1 MTKKTKTI
9 QIAVSFDY
17 GILAPDQRFIVQ
29 QRTGQIR
36 EQLRRSAQDIW
47 EIGQKL
53 VEVRDCLKYGQF
65 NTWLKAEFGWSRR
78 TAYNF
83 INVYETFQDSANL
96 AQVDIA
102 TSVLYLLAA
111 PSTPTEVR
119 EEVLNRA
126 KAGDK
131 VTSGE
136 LRQAI
141 KEEKDSCQVLKE
153 DILSL
158 AETDSSAKSLRPTAP
173 RSDIVKIIP
182 KSAVAAEP
190 LPIETQAIEVPFS
203 KVLASPQSTVFESG
217 WYSLENRHFLF
228 CGDTASEQFAQ
239 QVPEATFALAI
250 TSYDWDHE
258 WLIDGARTLTVLPES
273 DVENK
278 LIEQLLLMFSSP
290 GDIVIFPWLP
300 SQEMLVIA
308 DRLERQVYAGDPN
321 PERCQRAMAYA
332 GLAVEK
338 INR

>member
-1 MTKKTKTI
+1 MMEKLTKET
-9 QIAVSFDY
+9 QIAVCFDY
-17 GILAPDQRFIVQ
+17 EILAPDQRVMVQ
-29 QRTGQIR
+29 QRTGEIR
-36 EQLRRSAQDIW
+36 ERLRRSAQDIW
-47 EIGQKL
+47 EIGRKL
-53 VEVRDCLKYGQF
+53 VEVRSCLKYGQF
-65 NTWLKAEFGWSRR
+65 DVWLKAEFGWSRR

-83 INVYETFQDSANL
+83 INVYEAFQDCANL

-119 EEVLNRA
+119 EEVLQRA
-126 KAGDK
+126 KAGDR
-131 VTSGE
+131 VTHKDVRQTLQGE
-136 LRQAI
+136 T
-141 KEEKDSCQVLKE
+141 
-153 DILSL
+153 LSQT
-158 AETDSSAKSLRPTAP
+158 EAKSPVKPSTPTAP
-173 RSDIVKIIP
+173 RSDIIKIIP

-190 LPIETQAIEVPFS
+190 PTIETQASEIPSRE
-203 KVLASPQSTVFESG
+203 VLASLQNTVFRAN

-228 CGDTASEQFAQ
+228 CGDTALDQFAQ
-239 QVPEATFALAI
+239 QVPEAAFALAI
-250 TSYDWDHE
+250 TSHDWDHE
-258 WLIDGARTLTVLPES
+258 WLIDRARTLTVLPES

-321 PERCQRAMAYA
+321 PERCQRAVAYA

-338 INR
+338 IDR